1 MFLAERTENKKKY
14 HVIITE
20 NTLAKILPKKTALSR
35 ITNR

>member
-1 MFLAERTENKKKY
+1 MFLAERTENKNFL
-14 HVIITE
+14 VIITE